1 MARAAGYAE
10 RLVATP
16 WIALLG
22 FLAVSQTLHFLEHV
36 AQMFQIHVL
45 HLSGANAQG
54 IVGQL
59 NIEWVHFT
67 WNALVL
73 VIVVVLLFVPGLRTN
88 PWLIAVTPLAAWH
101 FVEHSVMIATYLQ
114 TGDAAATV
122 WLGVSDRVA
131 VGATVA
137 VAVDVDAG
145 DAVEVGAGDAPLGV
159 AQALVSCVSTERHTD
174 RALAS
179 HAVPS
184 VAVRDNATRMNG

>member
-1 MARAAGYAE
+1 MTSSSLCVASPESSTKRMARAAGYAE

-73 VIVVVLLFVPGLRTN
+73 VIVVVLLFVPGFRTN

-114 TGDAAATV
+114 TGVAGSPGLLSSGGLLFGGLPIARPDLHFLYNLAETFPLLAA
-122 WLGVSDRVA
+122 WL
-131 VGATVA
+131 
-137 VAVDVDAG
+137 
-145 DAVEVGAGDAPLGV
+145 VELRAP
-159 AQALVSCVSTERHTD
+159 
-174 RALAS
+174 
-179 HAVPS
+179 
-184 VAVRDNATRMNG
+184 